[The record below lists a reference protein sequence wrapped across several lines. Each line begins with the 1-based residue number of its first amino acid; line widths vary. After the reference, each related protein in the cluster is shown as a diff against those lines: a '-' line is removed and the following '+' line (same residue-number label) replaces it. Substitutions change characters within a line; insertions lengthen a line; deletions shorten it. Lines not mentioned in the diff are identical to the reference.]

1 VEFEN
6 APGCSMMKTYLKD
19 VKNVSKNYKPDK
31 FNGTISKMLKSMCD
45 VKYLLENVFDK
56 PRSSKSLVELCRS
69 IPKVDINLQA
79 AIFKYK

>member
-1 VEFEN
+1 MEFEN

-19 VKNVSKNYKPDK
+19 VKNVSKNYKTDK
-31 FNGTISKMLKSMCD
+31 FNGTISKMHKSMCD

-56 PRSSKSLVELCRS
+56 PRSSKSLVELYRS